1 MSAPSFTRMRR
12 RLVMEAPSETADG
25 AGGVARSFV
34 AVATLW
40 AAVEPVAARPDVTAD
55 RSGQKVT
62 HRIAIRRRDDI
73 TAAHRFV
80 EGTRMFEIR
89 AIVDPGEAGRYLEIE
104 AEEVRP

>member
-12 RLVMEAPSETADG
+12 RLVLEAPSESADG
-25 AGGVARSFV
+25 AGGVVRGFA
-34 AVATLW
+34 AVATVW
-40 AAVEPVAARPDVTAD
+40 AAVEPVAARADVTAD
-55 RSGQKVT
+55 RSGQRIT

-73 TAAHRFV
+73 TAAHRLV
-80 EGTRMFEIR
+80 EGARVFEIR